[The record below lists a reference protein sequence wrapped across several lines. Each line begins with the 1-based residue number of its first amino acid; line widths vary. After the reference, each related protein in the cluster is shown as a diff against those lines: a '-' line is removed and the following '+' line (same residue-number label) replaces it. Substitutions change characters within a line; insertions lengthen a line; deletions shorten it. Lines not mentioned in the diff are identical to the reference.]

1 MKQVLLS
8 HDSKVRMYA
17 VPDEVADHLEEYCL
31 DFAVNWIWK
40 DPEGRKLLRK
50 IGGVEVAVYGAP
62 EFIDYLNRRKFPH
75 QPSVLVGELDW
86 YDYELP
92 EEYAG
97 YPQFHF

>member
-8 HDSKVRMYA
+8 HDSKVRLYA

-75 QPSVLVGELDW
+75 QPSVPLDW